1 MTGNLPAPW
10 GEGAGP
16 ASGIGE
22 ERIRIRIP
30 TVQGNPRK
38 VPGREGR
45 RSPAV
50 TRARSPK
57 VGATPAIMGRLGGVA
72 TTAPLAAVRM
82 AVTVEAPEVAE
93 GTEEVTRGA
102 DLAAVVRAA
111 PVVEATAVVR
121 AAALET
127 AVPVVAPAVG
137 EGTEGVTREADL
149 AAVVRAAPVAA
160 ATAAAMVDDP
170 VMEAGVRHPGSLSSA
185 VRDLC
190 HGSAAQAGLW
200 DESAPWKAS

>member
-1 MTGNLPAPW
+1 M
-10 GEGAGP
+10 
-16 ASGIGE
+16 
-22 ERIRIRIP
+22 
-30 TVQGNPRK
+30 
-38 VPGREGR
+38 
-45 RSPAV
+45 
-50 TRARSPK
+50 
-57 VGATPAIMGRLGGVA
+57 A

-160 ATAAAMVDDP
+160 ATAVVRAAALGTAVPVVAPEVGEGTEGVTRGADLAAVVRAAPVAAATAAAMVDDP